1 MSISFSSGADIFVED
16 TDTSYS
22 LWGATPSVLDS
33 STILTLELTA
43 YLTNYEDETTKT
55 TTFNVGVTNTCAD
68 VTLTAGDIYEFD
80 FVTTEILYENG
91 GDDVELEYDAF
102 TSTND
107 NCPIVYTVHL
117 MSTGVSP
124 TELTW
129 NREST
134 SATAPSGGSYPDI
147 ADTVFSSNAKSS
159 EYLSITRPESGA
171 KGTVT
176 ISNTGDLDT
185 YVGSYTLE
193 VRGQH

>member
-1 MSISFSSGADIFVED
+1 VSIAFSSGPNIFVED

-22 LWGATPSVLDS
+22 LWGATPSDLVSS
-33 STILTLELTA
+33 STLTLELTA
-43 YLTNYEDETTKT
+43 YLTNYETETTKT
-55 TTFNVGVTNTCAD
+55 TTFNVGVTNTCAV

-80 FVTTEILYENG
+80 SVTTEILYENG

-117 MSTGVSP
+117 ISTGDNP

-134 SATAPSGGSYPDI
+134 SASAPSGGSYPDI

-159 EYLSITRPESGA
+159 EYLSITRPEGVD

>member
-1 MSISFSSGADIFVED
+1 VSIAFSSGPDIFVAG

-22 LWGATPSVLDS
+22 LWGATPSALDS
-33 STILTLELTA
+33 SSTLTLELTA

-55 TTFNVGVTNTCAD
+55 TTFNVGVTNTCAL
-68 VTLTAGDIYEFD
+68 VTLTAGDIYEFNL
-80 FVTTEILYENG
+80 VTTEIIYENG
-91 GDDVELEYDAF
+91 GTDVALEYDAF
-102 TSTND
+102 TSTNYD
-107 NCPIVYTVHL
+107 CPIVYTVHL
-117 MSTGVSP
+117 ISTGENP

-134 SATAPSGGSYPDI
+134 SASAPSGVSYPYI
-147 ADTVFSSNAKSS
+147 ADTEFSSNAKSS
-159 EYLSITRPESGA
+159 EYLSITRPDGVD